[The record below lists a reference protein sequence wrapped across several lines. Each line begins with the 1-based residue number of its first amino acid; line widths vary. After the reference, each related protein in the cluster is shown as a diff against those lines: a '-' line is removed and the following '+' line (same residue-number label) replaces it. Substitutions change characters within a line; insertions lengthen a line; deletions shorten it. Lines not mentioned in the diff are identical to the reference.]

1 MKSLRGIALSMLA
14 VTGLAASAQGQ
25 TIVFSTNKP
34 DLKMGVAARPEA
46 ENAVE
51 IEPADDFVL
60 ASDTRLTGVNLVGL
74 VPAGTPWCNITRV
87 TVQLY
92 RVFPLD
98 SDTTRTARVPTR
110 ANSPADVAF
119 VSRDSLEGRLSFQVV
134 PQPAGVTAQN
144 SVVNGI
150 NPVPNQK
157 TGGEGAAAGDEFG
170 LDVTFDAIDLP
181 AGHYFF
187 VPQVEVIGGGF
198 LWLSSPKPIVAP
210 GTPFTG
216 DLQAW
221 VRSGR
226 LSPDWL
232 RVGTDIVGGDVPP
245 TFNMSYQLK
254 GAKLCYPNCDDST
267 ATPVL
272 NVLDFNCFINRFVA
286 GASYANCDG
295 STAAPALN
303 VLDFN
308 CFLNRFSAGCQ

>member
-1 MKSLRGIALSMLA
+1 MKSLRAIALSMVGVA
-14 VTGLAASAQGQ
+14 GLAASAGAQ

-34 DLKMGVAARPEA
+34 DLKMAVAARPEA

-51 IEPADDFVL
+51 IEAADDFL
-60 ASDTRLTGVNLVGL
+60 LTTDARLTGVNFVGL
-74 VPAGTPWCNITRV
+74 VPPGTPWCNISRV

-98 SDTTRTARVPTR
+98 SDPSRTAQVPTR
-110 ANSPADVAF
+110 VNSPSDVAF
-119 VSRDSLEGRLSFQVV
+119 VSRDSLDGRLSFQVV
-134 PQPAGVTAQN
+134 AQPAGVTALN
-144 SVVNGI
+144 SVITGI
-150 NPVPNQK
+150 NPVPDQ
-157 TGGEGAAAGDEFG
+157 TTHGEGPVAGDEFG

-198 LWLSSPKPIVAP
+198 DWLSSPKPIVAP
-210 GTPFTG
+210 GTPFAG

-232 RVGTDIVGGDVPP
+232 RVGTDIVGGAPAP
-245 TFNMSYQLK
+245 AFNMSFQLK
-254 GAKLCYPNCDDST
+254 GEAQCYANCDHST
-267 ATPVL
+267 ASPAL
-272 NVLDFNCFINRFVA
+272 NALDFNCFINRFVA
-286 GASYANCDG
+286 GEAYANCDG

-308 CFLNRFSAGCQ
+308 CFINRFTAGCP